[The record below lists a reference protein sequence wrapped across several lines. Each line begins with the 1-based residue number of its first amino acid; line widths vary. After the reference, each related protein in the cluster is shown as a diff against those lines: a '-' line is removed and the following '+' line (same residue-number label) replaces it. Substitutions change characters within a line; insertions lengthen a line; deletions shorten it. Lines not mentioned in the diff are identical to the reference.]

1 VADTLYADV
10 SEWQVGVNDSYP
22 YPVLCIRSNDGTHR
36 DRRWVNN
43 YGWCLRNAEGGRLV
57 LELGRQIA
65 NALEDKPCRVYVAP
79 FDVRLP
85 KATED
90 DDQVDTVVQP
100 DVLIVSDLK
109 KLDARGVRGAPDWVA
124 EVLLPS
130 TARHD
135 RTLKLS
141 AYERA
146 GVREVWLIDPVD
158 RTLTIYRLEAGY
170 YGRPTTLELKGRTQL
185 TAVPGVTVDWARVLA
200 KMS

>member
-1 VADTLYADV
+1 MAVTKRDTHYHTYADYLTWSRDYGDELINGTAYV
-10 SEWQVGVNDSYP
+10 REPPSPSWLHQEIVVE
-22 YPVLCIRSNDGTHR
+22 LC
-36 DRRWVNN
+36 
-43 YGWCLRNAEGGRLV
+43 
-57 LELGRQIA
+57 RQAA

-85 KATED
+85 KCTEE

-109 KLDARGVRGAPDWVA
+109 KIDARGVRGAPDWVA
-124 EVLLPS
+124 EVLSPS

-146 GVREVWLIDPVD
+146 GVREVWLIDSVD
-158 RTLTIYRLEAGY
+158 RTLTIYQLEAGC
-170 YGRPTTLELKGRTQL
+170 YGRATPLELKGRTQL
-185 TAVPGVTVDWARVLA
+185 TAVPGVTIDWARVVA